1 MGAAGSRRERLRCC
15 GTTLCQAASGRH
27 QDAGVWDMISGA
39 WGFSESLCHR
49 GTTSAW
55 FLHFSTPCF
64 PFLSYHQAE
73 FTAKFPKTFSEILE
87 VSRCNQ
93 KCLHRWSWG
102 TSRGTGTEPCFVQPL
117 LLSCGSLASCY
128 GVASVQKS
136 LGKWG
141 AALQFKPCPCIWRE
155 ENKPQSCLCSGPVT
169 GGPEQLGAHIL
180 LNGILSNGKEL
191 QGVSGEGKKPHLV
204 VHFLCSGVISWLLLF
219 LMPGSILRSQPALP
233 PVSFTAL
240 VLSTHSLIHPFPS
253 ILYTFSSWHKLM
265 LEITKGKAKPSPR
278 VSHHYKP
285 LSSSCMPSYFP
296 GRYFSHLSVENLE
309 NFIKNKED
317 GCP

>member
-49 GTTSAW
+49 GTMSAW
-55 FLHFSTPCF
+55 FSHFSPPCF
-64 PFLSYHQAE
+64 PFLRYHRAE

-117 LLSCGSLASCY
+117 LLSCGSLASYY

-141 AALQFKPCPCIWRE
+141 AAVQFKPCPCIWRE

-191 QGVSGEGKKPHLV
+191 QGVSGEGEKPPSCGSLP
-204 VHFLCSGVISWLLLF
+204 LLRCDL
-219 LMPGSILRSQPALP
+219 LATALP
-233 PVSFTAL
+233 NARKHSQITACPPSSLLYSAGTEHPLFDPSF
-240 VLSTHSLIHPFPS
+240 SFYSLHFQ
-253 ILYTFSSWHKLM
+253 LLTQTYV
-265 LEITKGKAKPSPR
+265 R
-278 VSHHYKP
+278 NYQ
-285 LSSSCMPSYFP
+285 
-296 GRYFSHLSVENLE
+296 R
-309 NFIKNKED
+309 
-317 GCP
+317 